1 MRLYTGPSL
10 YFLLKKCE
18 SIGLKNLPKID
29 DLPEIKQNDIS
40 KATMKILNNLTK
52 CTDEQIE

>member
-18 SIGLKNLPKID
+18 NAGIKNLPSID
-29 DLPEIKQNDIS
+29 DLPEIRQQDIS
-40 KATMKILNNLTK
+40 KATMKILNMLLK
-52 CTDEQIE
+52 YDDRKI